1 MPDELTHASPHHSAR
16 TSPIRVIIMHAD
28 ASASEKGTL
37 GWFMDPASK
46 VSYHVLIGRQGTV
59 YRIVEES
66 RRAWHAGKS
75 AWGGSKDVNA
85 ISLGLAFANKH
96 DGHEALTPLQLAS
109 ALDVVAEWKAL
120 YPIEAVVTHADVCIP
135 IGRKRD
141 PLDSPGFDLAHYQ

>member
-1 MPDELTHASPHHSAR
+1 MPDLTHPSPHHNSRGNAVVR
-16 TSPIRVIIMHAD
+16 CIVMHSD
-28 ASASEKGTL
+28 AGASDKGTL
-37 GWFMDPASK
+37 LWMADPVSK